1 MKKKCLFTYLFV
13 LFLSLFLWSNK
24 VDASNSI
31 YGIAMDIYLDKS
43 GNAHVTEVWNAY
55 LSEGTEGYKPYY
67 NLGTSEIK
75 DFKVTMDGKNFEPLS
90 SWNTSASFNTK
101 AYHSGL
107 HSISNGI
114 ELCWGISTYGTHKY
128 TLTYTI
134 TNFVSSLQDAD
145 MAYWTLIP
153 YELSSK
159 PRNVEIK
166 IHADEVFED
175 TLDVWGYG
183 NYGGLAYVSDGA
195 IYMSSDGELDSNEY
209 MTLLVKFPKGIF
221 EPENQLSHDFQYYLD
236 MANEGAKAY
245 KPSVWERIFG
255 IFMMILPVLIFVGV
269 FGVIIIL
276 SIKESGCK
284 RIGTK
289 KLYFGKKSNLPS
301 EPQYFRDIPCNKQID
316 KAYWIAR
323 AYNLTKKQ
331 TDVMGSYLLDWINKD
346 YITVEKK
353 VKNGVFKDKEE
364 QHLILKP
371 LKDISLEGQPAKLYD
386 MLVTASK
393 DGILE
398 PKEFSKWCEKNYEK
412 VFDWFDNLLDDVSD
426 ELEKEGHFP
435 EITYKKLWMNISNQ
449 TIDDTIY
456 NDAKE
461 MKGLR
466 NFLKDFSN
474 IKDRSSIEVK
484 LWQEYLIYAQ
494 IFGIAK
500 QVAKE
505 FKRLYP
511 EVITDT
517 SYDTIIFVHTIS
529 YTSMNSAQSARSRAQ
544 SYSSGGGGFSSG
556 GGGGGSFG
564 GGGGGGGFR

>member
-1 MKKKCLFTYLFV
+1 MKKKCLFTYLIV
-13 LFLSLFLWSNK
+13 VFLSLFLCSNK

-31 YGIAMDIYLDKS
+31 YDITMDIYLDKT
-43 GNAHVTEVWNAY
+43 GNAHVTEVWDTS
-55 LSEGTEGYKPYY
+55 LSEGTEGHKPYY

-75 DFKVTMDGKNFEPLS
+75 DFKVTMDGKSFATKNFWS
-90 SWNTSASFNTK
+90 TSDSFSDK
-101 AYHSGL
+101 AYHAGL
-107 HSISNGI
+107 HSISDGV
-114 ELCWGISTYGTHKY
+114 ELCWGISSYGSHKY

-134 TNFVSSLQDAD
+134 TNFVSSLEDAD

-153 YELSSK
+153 HELSTK
-159 PRNVEIK
+159 PHDVEIK
-166 IHADEVFED
+166 IHADKVFED

-195 IYMSSDGELDSNEY
+195 IYMSSEGTLESNEY
-209 MTLLVKFPKGIF
+209 MTILVKFPKGIF
-221 EPENQLSHDFQYYLD
+221 EPENKISQDFQYYLD

-245 KPSVWERIFG
+245 KPSIWENILEIFL
-255 IFMMILPVLIFVGV
+255 ILLPFLIFFIV
-269 FGVIIIL
+269 FIVVIIL

-284 RIGTK
+284 IIGSRK
-289 KLYFGKKSNLPS
+289 FYFGAKKNLPS
-301 EPQYFRDIPCNKQID
+301 EPKYFRDIPCDKEID
-316 KAYWIAR
+316 KAYWIAS
-323 AYNLTKKQ
+323 AYNLTKNQ
-331 TDVMGSYLLDWINKD
+331 TDVMGAYLLDWINKD
-346 YITVEKK
+346 LITVKK
-353 VKNGVFKDKEE
+353 VVKTGVFKDKEE

-371 LKDISLEGQPAKLYD
+371 LNDISLEGKPYELYE
-386 MLVTASK
+386 MLVDASK
-393 DGILE
+393 DFVLE
-398 PKEFSKWCEKNYEK
+398 PKEFNKWCENHYKK
-412 VFDWFDNLLDDVSD
+412 VFHWFDGLLDDVSD
-426 ELEKEGHFP
+426 KFEKEGHFP
-435 EITYKKLWMNISNQ
+435 EITYKKLWMNLSKP
-449 TIDDTIY
+449 TIDDTLY

-517 SYDTIIFVHTIS
+517 SYDTIIFVHTMS
-529 YTSMNSAQSARSRAQ
+529 YASMNSAESARSRAE